1 MIGRELEIEEIS
13 PEEARV
19 ELSNILPAP
28 AMKMLLN
35 AWCAAAGQSAFVTN
49 TVFDLTGTRPRSFSD
64 WVIDHVDQFRVPRD
78 DPKRPAIIQ
87 GRASS

>member
-1 MIGRELEIEEIS
+1 M
-13 PEEARV
+13 

-49 TVFDLTGTRPRSFSD
+49 TVFDLTGIRPRSFSD
-64 WVIDHVDQFRVPRD
+64 WVIDHADEFRAPRD

-87 GRASS
+87 GRTSS